1 MTDGL
6 TVTVE
11 QSSEA
16 VNVCCV
22 GSESSQLISAIADG
36 AASNTGDALSAS
48 TSKLTEVVVLLP
60 QASVAVQM

>member
-16 VNVCCV
+16 VNVCCA
-22 GSESSQLISAIADG
+22 GKLSSQLISAIADG
-36 AASNTGDALSAS
+36 EALNTGAALSAS

-60 QASVAVQM
+60 QASVAVHT

>member
-11 QSSEA
+11 QSSDA
-16 VNVCCV
+16 VKVSCV

-36 AASNTGDALSAS
+36 DESNTGEALSAS

-60 QASVAVQM
+60 QASVAVHT